1 MKFCS
6 ECATPVEW
14 TTPEGDHLPRHVCP
28 NCETIF
34 YSNPRIIAGC
44 LPIWEDKVLMC
55 RRNIEPRKN
64 YWTLPAGFMEN
75 GETTEQG
82 AMRETWEE
90 AEAEVDIISL
100 YTHTSIVHVN
110 QLQLFFLAKMR
121 SPSFSTTSESN
132 EVALFSEDEIPWDEI
147 AFPTVSNA
155 LRLFFK
161 ERRAGG
167 PFNFHRISIDRHNEQ
182 NNASTT
188 QHEIRI

>member
-14 TTPEGDHLPRHVCP
+14 SIPEGDHLPRHVCP

-82 AMRETWEE
+82 AMRETLEE
-90 AEAEVDIISL
+90 AEAEVDIVSL

-121 SPSFSTTSESN
+121 NPNFSTTSESN

-147 AFPTVSNA
+147 AFTTVSNA

-161 ERRAGG
+161 ERRLGG

-188 QHEIRI
+188 QHEIHL

>member
-1 MKFCS
+1 
-6 ECATPVEW
+6 
-14 TTPEGDHLPRHVCP
+14 
-28 NCETIF
+28 
-34 YSNPRIIAGC
+34 
-44 LPIWEDKVLMC
+44 MC

-121 SPSFSTTSESN
+121 TPSFSTTSESN

-147 AFPTVSNA
+147 AFPTVTNA
-155 LRLFFK
+155 LRLFFQ
-161 ERRAGG
+161 ERNAGG

-188 QHEIRI
+188 QHEIHI